1 MYRLGIKWFRRQG
14 KTELKKVIQRVQKTV
29 TKTKQEIRKPQ
40 SFQLKE
46 IPKVSWASN
55 CSDTHADVTYW
66 Y

>member
-46 IPKVSWASN
+46 IPKVSCAGN
-55 CSDTHADVTYW
+55 YSDTHADVTY
-66 Y
+66 